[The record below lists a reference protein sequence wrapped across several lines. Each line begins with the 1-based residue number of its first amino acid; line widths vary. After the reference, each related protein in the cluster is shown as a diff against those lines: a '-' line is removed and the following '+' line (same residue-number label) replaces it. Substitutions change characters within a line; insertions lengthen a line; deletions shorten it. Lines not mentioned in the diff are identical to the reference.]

1 MSALPSSV
9 TRRFA
14 TIVAGSVIAAS
25 ALVASPAHAA
35 DDVTLNLIG
44 INDFHGRIDANTVK
58 FAGTVEQIRQE
69 GGADNSLLISAGD
82 NVGASLF
89 ASSVQQDIP
98 TIDVLNALALDASA
112 AGNHEFDKGADDLT
126 GRLSDAAD
134 FPFLAANVFQ
144 ADGSRLLD
152 PYTIVE
158 IDGVSVAVVG
168 ALTEETPSLVTPTGI
183 AGLTFTDPT
192 DAINDAVGE
201 LEALPAPPDVIVASI
216 HEGAPDGARSFA
228 ESMAQSAVFAKIA
241 QQTDAEV
248 DAIFMGHTHQKYTYD
263 APIPGEPDRTRPII
277 QTGSYGANVGNISL
291 TVDGDTGDVQS
302 YTQRNV
308 ARTTA
313 ADGTLTAMF
322 ARVAQVKTIV
332 DDALAFAAER
342 GNQPVAEQ
350 TADITTAFVGGGRDD
365 RSKES
370 TLGNRV
376 ADAQLAGVAD
386 TPAGA
391 DLSVVNPGG
400 LRSDLLFAGTGGT
413 NTDGVITFAEANS
426 VLPFTN
432 NLSSVALTGAQLK
445 KIFEQQWQRDA
456 NGNVPTRP
464 YQQLGTSSNVAYTF
478 DPTRTEGDRITSLRV
493 DGADVDPTATYKVAV
508 PAFLAA
514 GGDNFR
520 AFTEGTAVDTGL
532 LDYEVWI
539 DYLDANSPVS
549 PDFARHA
556 VQVEGLQDSY
566 DEADEVSLSLPQLD
580 LTSLGSPKNSSVAV
594 SLMQGDTETD
604 LGEFPVTD
612 GAASPTFTLPAGV
625 SGPARIK
632 IVASPSGTTALL
644 PTVDIVRA
652 KPSATIKVSGPSTV
666 KEGRDLGLVVKVGGS
681 EGKASGTVDV
691 TSNGVDLGHST
702 LRKGHARVI
711 VDTSSLSPGR
721 HTLTVTYSG
730 NDDYASGETT
740 VEITVTAKKKGK
752 K

>member
-1 MSALPSSV
+1 MSVLPSSV
-9 TRRFA
+9 TRRLA
-14 TIVAGSVIAAS
+14 AVAAGSAIVAS
-25 ALVASPAHAA
+25 ALIASPAQAA

-89 ASSVQQDIP
+89 ASAVQKDIP

-134 FPFLAANVFQ
+134 FPFLAANVFR

-152 PYTIVE
+152 PYTMVT

-192 DAINDAVGE
+192 DAINTVVAE

-228 ESMAQSAVFAKIA
+228 ESVAQSAVFAKIA

-277 QTGSYGANVGNISL
+277 QTGSYGANIGNITL

-308 ARTTA
+308 ARTTT

-332 DDALAFAAER
+332 DSALAFAAER

-426 VLPFTN
+426 VLPFAN

-456 NGNVPTRP
+456 NGNVPSRP
-464 YQQLGTSSNVAYTF
+464 YLQLGTSSNVAYTF
-478 DPTRTEGDRITSLRV
+478 DPTRAEGDRITSLRI

-539 DYLDANSPVS
+539 DYLDENSPVS

-556 VQVEGLQDSY
+556 VQAEGLQDSY
-566 DEADEVSLSLPQLD
+566 DEGDEVSFDLPQLD
-580 LTSLGSPKNSSVAV
+580 LTSLGSPKNTSVAV
-594 SLMQGDTETD
+594 TLVHGDDETD
-604 LGEFPVTD
+604 LGDFPVTD
-612 GAASPTFTLPAGV
+612 GAASPTFMLPAGV

-644 PTVDIVRA
+644 PAIDIAAA
-652 KPSATIKVSGPSTV
+652 KAEADLKVSGPSTV
-666 KEGRDLGLVVKVGGS
+666 NEGRDLRLNVKVGGS
-681 EGKASGTVDV
+681 EGKASGSVKVSSD
-691 TSNGVDLGHST
+691 GAALGEGT
-702 LRKGHARVI
+702 LRKGQVRVM

-721 HTLTVTYSG
+721 HTLTVAYSG
-730 NDDYASGETT
+730 DDDYAPSQVT
-740 VEITVTAKKKGK
+740 VDITVKAKKGK

>member
-1 MSALPSSV
+1 MSALPSCV

-14 TIVAGSVIAAS
+14 TIMAGSVIAAS
-25 ALVASPAHAA
+25 ALAASPAHAA

-44 INDFHGRIDANTVK
+44 INDFHGRIDGNTVK

-82 NVGASLF
+82 NVGASVF
-89 ASSVQQDIP
+89 ASAVQKDIP

-126 GRLSDAAD
+126 GRLTDAAD

-152 PYTIVE
+152 PYTLVT

-168 ALTEETPSLVTPTGI
+168 ALTEETPALVTPTGI

-201 LEALPAPPDVIVASI
+201 LEALPSPPDVIVASI

-277 QTGSYGANVGNISL
+277 QTGSYGSNVGNIVL
-291 TVDGDTGDVQS
+291 KVDADTGDVKS

-332 DDALAFAAER
+332 DTALAFAAEK
-342 GNQPVAEQ
+342 GNEPVGKQ
-350 TADITTAFVGGGRDD
+350 TADITTAFTAAGARDD
-365 RSKES
+365 RASES

-376 ADAQLAGVAD
+376 ADAQLAGVAG
-386 TPAGA
+386 TAAGA

-400 LRSDLLFAGTGGT
+400 LRSDLLFAGTGGS
-413 NTDGVITFAEANS
+413 NTDGVITFAEANA

-445 KIFEQQWQRDA
+445 TVFEQQWQRDA

-464 YQQLGTSSNVAYTF
+464 YLQLGTSSNVAYTF
-478 DPTRTEGDRITSLRV
+478 DPTRAEGDRITSLRV
-493 DGADVDPTATYKVAV
+493 DGADVDPTGTYKVAV

-520 AFTEGTAVDTGL
+520 AFSQGDAVDTGL

-539 DYLDANSPVS
+539 DYLGSNSPVS
-549 PDFARHA
+549 PDFARHT
-556 VQVEGLQDSY
+556 VRIEGLQDTY
-566 DEADEVSLSLPQLD
+566 DAGGEVAFSLPKLDLSSLGSPENTSVSLSLVQGE
-580 LTSLGSPKNSSVAV
+580 TSSSLGSFAV
-594 SLMQGDTETD
+594 N
-604 LGEFPVTD
+604 D
-612 GAASPTFTLPAGV
+612 GSASPTFTLPQDA
-625 SGPARIK
+625 SGSARLR
-632 IVASPSGTTALL
+632 VTASQSGTTALL
-644 PTVDIVRA
+644 PAFDISPQA
-652 KPSATIKVSGPSTV
+652 SIKVSGPSTV
-666 KEGRDLGLVVKVGGS
+666 TEGRDLGLVVKVGGS

-691 TSNGVDLGHST
+691 TSDGVDLGHST
-702 LRKGHARVI
+702 VRKGHARVI

-721 HTLTVTYSG
+721 HTLTMTYSG
-730 NDDYASGETT
+730 DDDYAAGEDT
-740 VEITVTAKKKGK
+740 VEITVVAKGEK
-752 K
+752 